1 MSTEKATYKRL
12 TFLSDE
18 DDQQILARAEQTVEA
33 GDFSSFNDLCKA
45 ALQSF
50 LAPGESTSAAEQ
62 SRLVQLAQIGERLDE
77 LVASQQQLQAQM
89 QRQGDELLAALTSS
103 REPESKTQMEQATSG
118 TNLSTEDI
126 VNRLARYLEEF

>member
-62 SRLVQLAQIGERLDE
+62 SRLAQIGERLDE

-118 TNLSTEDI
+118 TNLSTEEI